1 MLRYYVAFAVAVI
14 SDLLDYT
21 AVGALPVMG
30 DAIDAVTIF
39 VLYAL
44 IGKSSIIGVAEF
56 VPFLYLFPTYTIAVA
71 WAYYRAKKKQRRQT
85 ATL

>member
-14 SDLLDYT
+14 SDLIDYT
-21 AVGALPVMG
+21 AVGALPVIG

-39 VLYAL
+39 ILYAL

-56 VPFLYLFPTYTIAVA
+56 IPFIDLFPTYTVAVA
-71 WAYYRAKKKQRRQT
+71 WAYYRARKKQKRQT